1 MAPTKYS
8 NKTNEELDK
17 IVKDITKAI
26 NTLTKEQ
33 WDKKDVTEV
42 KVEVFQVGHGARPFG
57 NHFPNDYIDFT
68 IQVGNAYKVSS
79 LGRRDIEKIGTYLS
93 TIKGFNAIEEKGLFF
108 TYGNFTP
115 DMEFPTFFRKW
126 KTPCKEF
133 KKLASIVKKKYCIEL
148 TPLTLYEYGYY
159 KAYDSSSCSDYIE
172 LIKSFGR
179 KKTTCEVV
187 KDIYESSLKIKA
199 A

>member
-8 NKTNEELDK
+8 NKTKEELDK

-33 WDKKDVTEV
+33 WDEKNVTEV

-57 NHFPNDYIDFT
+57 DHFPNDYIDFT
-68 IQVGNAYKVSS
+68 IKVGDTYKVSS
-79 LGRRDIEKIGTYLS
+79 LGRRDIEKIATYLS
-93 TIKGFNAIEEKGLFF
+93 TIKGFNAIEEEGLFF
-108 TYGNFTP
+108 TYGNFIP
-115 DMEFPTFFRKW
+115 DMEFPTFFRKY

-148 TPLTLYEYGYY
+148 TPLSLYNYGVYT
-159 KAYDSSSCSDYIE
+159 AYDSFACSGYIE

-187 KDIYESSLKIKA
+187 KDKYEASLKIKVV
-199 A
+199 